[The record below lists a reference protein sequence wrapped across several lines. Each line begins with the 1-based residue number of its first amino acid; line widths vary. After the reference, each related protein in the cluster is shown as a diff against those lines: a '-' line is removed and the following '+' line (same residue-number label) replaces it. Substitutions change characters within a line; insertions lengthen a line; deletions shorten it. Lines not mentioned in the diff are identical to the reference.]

1 MRLHRRAFVGSIVAT
16 LFAGE
21 PRSWAEGTTAPA
33 EGADGFTLLEARPG
47 AIPLLPAPAAPTKI
61 WGFSG
66 DVPGP
71 LLRVKLGQEIKA
83 RLVNR
88 LDQPTAL
95 HWRGMRIANEID
107 GAAGLVQ
114 KAVAPGETRDFR
126 FTPPDAGTFFYQPL
140 IQPFSGEQ
148 LGRGLHG
155 VVIVDEEKP
164 VPADSEL
171 VLVLDDW
178 RLDAKGQI
186 VDDFDHPADVL
197 RQGRLGAVGGVN
209 ARARPAA
216 LAFPPGSRLRL
227 RLVNAA
233 TARIMRLRLP
243 GGGLNVIALDGQFCD
258 PFEPQ
263 GRLLPLGPGA
273 RCDLLLDL
281 APVENQDF
289 KIVLVGE
296 AELPDAA
303 LFEILTKGAAR
314 KPAPQPAKP
323 TLNLL
328 LPADIKLE
336 KAKKLD
342 LVIAGGATRTT
353 PSSYKPAGEA
363 LKHVWSINGRSS
375 TGIDGPPLFSV
386 KRGSPVSLSL
396 ANKSLFAQVIHVQ
409 GHVVRTMRDLDGG
422 WEPCWRDSVIVPPL
436 GARRIAFVADNPG
449 KWLIA
454 SAIMDH
460 FANGLAAWF
469 EVV

>member
-1 MRLHRRAFVGSIVAT
+1 M
-16 LFAGE
+16 
-21 PRSWAEGTTAPA
+21 
-33 EGADGFTLLEARPG
+33 
-47 AIPLLPAPAAPTKI
+47 
-61 WGFSG
+61 
-66 DVPGP
+66 
-71 LLRVKLGQEIKA
+71 
-83 RLVNR
+83 
-88 LDQPTAL
+88 
-95 HWRGMRIANEID
+95 
-107 GAAGLVQ
+107 
-114 KAVAPGETRDFR
+114 
-126 FTPPDAGTFFYQPL
+126 
-140 IQPFSGEQ
+140 
-148 LGRGLHG
+148 
-155 VVIVDEEKP
+155 VIVDEEKP

-233 TARIMRLRLP
+233 TARIMQLRLP

-314 KPAPQPAKP
+314 
-323 TLNLL
+323 N
-328 LPADIKLE
+328 
-336 KAKKLD
+336 
-342 LVIAGGATRTT
+342 
-353 PSSYKPAGEA
+353 
-363 LKHVWSINGRSS
+363 
-375 TGIDGPPLFSV
+375 
-386 KRGSPVSLSL
+386 
-396 ANKSLFAQVIHVQ
+396 
-409 GHVVRTMRDLDGG
+409 
-422 WEPCWRDSVIVPPL
+422 
-436 GARRIAFVADNPG
+436 ARRLSRRSRRSICCCRRTSSWKRPKNSISSSPAARPG
-449 KWLIA
+449 PRRPA
-454 SAIMDH
+454 TSRPATP
-460 FANGLAAWF
+460 
-469 EVV
+469 